1 MPIAVGDKVYDDE
14 VQYKMDSIGIKPVE
28 GDPQGQPM
36 TMRTLPAQATE
47 QPEPQTRDRVMTP
60 QQLEQNRAIVRD
72 PNNIYNDQGEIVD
85 YYTPQFQ
92 PIPPTQREGDPLF
105 TPTSSST
112 MPLQAPTEV
121 TGALKPVGGTGTPG
135 NQYETSLSPT
145 EEAKFQ
151 DWKAKNAPNDSGFD
165 YDLRGAFQAGVQP
178 DKETG
183 HWPDT
188 FKKPNHPTFSDQ
200 SQYAKDRPDLA
211 GHWVGDTY
219 YPAPSYMNPPERQAP
234 FPRPRMTEIL
244 SGLYETAKNAFSL
257 TQAPEW
263 GVDPETGEVHTSTQ
277 AIEKAADLAGLMTFG
292 PAPVA
297 SKLAEGSLGSF
308 AGVTSRTVDKNKLAE
323 AQILESRGL
332 PRGMIGDVRDYIW
345 KKTGMFRGADN
356 RWRYEIHDSD
366 MKLKEG
372 AFDKTVDGD
381 KITLT
386 PKGSGLPAL
395 KDNASLE
402 DILDFLQKGRGK
414 AQTLEQTIDHPEL
427 FKAYPELRGLQVKE
441 LPPEEIAMG
450 TKGMMLGKT
459 LFLSPDLSQE
469 EVRSVIMH
477 EVQHRIQDIEGFARG
492 GSSEMFRTKQLDAAE
507 AFFKNVRTRTEK
519 DIIASGFLPEELLD
533 LKAAIYDNL
542 KGKPISPIVKE
553 ALESAKDSPNFKRLK
568 NIVQSEILLEDAANA
583 HHKLYRRLRGE
594 VEARNVQA
602 RLYYELETKKL
613 IPPYRSEEF
622 DMPRMFQNEPPPP
635 WGQGPMKSE
644 GEPIQFRRA
653 ANVNEPISDMQREAL
668 KTQLDAYEKAL
679 KMTPEERA
687 AAREERNKVL
697 SKKYIPEKIDR
708 KAEQEALDAAD
719 KSWKEMVLRSVQIS
733 KLNKQIDDLMK
744 QYPHSEFDKVRLK
757 KLRQDRSDIEG

>member
-112 MPLQAPTEV
+112 MPLGSPTEV

-219 YPAPSYMNPPERQAP
+219 YPAPSYMNPPERQTP

-244 SGLYETAKNAFSL
+244 SGFYETAKKALDFPNTPPWA
-257 TQAPEW
+257 
-263 GVDPETGEVHTSTQ
+263 VDPETGEVHTSAQ

-332 PRGMIGDVRDYIW
+332 PKGMIGDVKDYVW
-345 KKTGMFRGADN
+345 KKTGFFRGADN
-356 RWRYEIHDSD
+356 RWRYEINDAD
-366 MKLKEG
+366 MKLREG

-381 KITLT
+381 KITYA
-386 PKGSGLPAL
+386 PKASGLPPL

-402 DILDFLQKGRGK
+402 DVLDFVIKTSRGK
-414 AQTLEQTIDHPEL
+414 GQTLEQAIDHPEL
-427 FKAYPELRGLQVKE
+427 FKAYPELKGIQVKT
-441 LPPEEIAMG
+441 LPEEELKLG
-450 TKGMMLGKT
+450 TKGMMLGRT
-459 LFLSPDLSQE
+459 LFLAPDLSKE
-469 EVRSVIMH
+469 EVRSVVMH
-477 EVQHRIQDIEGFARG
+477 EVQHAIQDIEGFTRG
-492 GSSEMFRTKQLDAAE
+492 GSSEMFRTKQLDIAE
-507 AFFKNVRTRTEK
+507 AFFKNVRTKTEK
-519 DIIASGFLPEELLD
+519 DIIASGFLSEELAD

-568 NIVQSEILLEDAANA
+568 NIVQAEIHLEDAANA
-583 HHKLYRRLRGE
+583 HYKLYRRLKGE

-602 RLYYELETKKL
+602 RLYYERETQRL
-613 IPPYRSEEF
+613 IPPYRSEEY
-622 DMPRMFQNEPPPP
+622 DMPRIFQNEPPPP

-644 GEPIQFRRA
+644 VIPFRRG
-653 ANVNEPISDMQREAL
+653 ANENFPEGHPDRPYNVREPNMLGSDAEDEAF
-668 KTQLDAYEKAL
+668 KKAWKKL
-679 KMTPEERA
+679 VDEHFQETVTIPHEEFIKRYDELHA
-687 AAREERNKVL
+687 FGNKIL
-697 SKKYIPEKIDR
+697 
-708 KAEQEALDAAD
+708 AD
-719 KSWKEMVLRSVQIS
+719 KKNWNEFNVAKYNKMGRELAKLQGNEWEDI
-733 KLNKQIDDLMK
+733 KLNPL
-744 QYPHSEFDKVRLK
+744 E
-757 KLRQDRSDIEG
+757 